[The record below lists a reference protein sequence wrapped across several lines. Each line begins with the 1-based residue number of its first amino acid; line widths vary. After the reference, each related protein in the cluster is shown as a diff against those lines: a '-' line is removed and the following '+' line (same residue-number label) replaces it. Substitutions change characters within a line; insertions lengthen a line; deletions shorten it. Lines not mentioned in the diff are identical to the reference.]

1 MTRNGSERHHYI
13 EQYFGSD
20 RNKRGDGMLQEESN
34 KPLPAEQQTT
44 AKTIL
49 VVEDDEDT
57 SEFMALLISTAT
69 TYHYY
74 LVPDASEAIHVVK
87 GIKPDLFILDYR
99 LTGMN
104 GLELYDLLHATPG
117 LEAIP
122 AILVTAVRL
131 EALRPEIEKRQVT
144 AFEKPFDLDEFLL
157 TFQRLLGEARS
168 EKHADEGRS

>member
-1 MTRNGSERHHYI
+1 
-13 EQYFGSD
+13 
-20 RNKRGDGMLQEESN
+20 MLQEESN

-57 SEFMALLISTAT
+57 REFIALLIATAT
-69 TYHYY
+69 AYHYH
-74 LVPDASEAIHVVK
+74 LVPDASQAVHFVQRVT
-87 GIKPDLFILDYR
+87 PDLFIVDFR

-104 GLELYDLLHATPG
+104 GLELYDLLHAIPG

-122 AILVTAVRL
+122 ALLVTAVKL
-131 EALRPEIEKRQVT
+131 ETLRPEIEKRQIT

-157 TFQRLLGEARS
+157 TFQRLLG
-168 EKHADEGRS
+168 DP

>member
-1 MTRNGSERHHYI
+1 MI
-13 EQYFGSD
+13 
-20 RNKRGDGMLQEESN
+20 QEEIN
-34 KPLPAEQQTT
+34 EALPEEKQAT

-57 SEFMALLISTAT
+57 REFIALLISTAT
-69 TYHYY
+69 AYRYY
-74 LVPDASEAIHVVK
+74 LASDASEAIDFVK
-87 GIKPDLFILDYR
+87 GVTPDLFILDYR

-122 AILVTAVRL
+122 ALLVTVVRL
-131 EALRPEIEKRQVT
+131 ETLRPEIEKRQIA

-157 TFQRLLGEARS
+157 TFHRLLGEARS
-168 EKHADEGRS
+168 EKRAEEGPSFRGMT

>member
-1 MTRNGSERHHYI
+1 
-13 EQYFGSD
+13 
-20 RNKRGDGMLQEESN
+20 MLQEESSE
-34 KPLPAEQQTT
+34 PLPAQQQAT

-57 SEFMALLISTAT
+57 REFIALLISTAT
-69 TYHYY
+69 AYHYY
-74 LVPDASEAIHVVK
+74 LVPDASEAIHFVK

-99 LTGMN
+99 LTSMN

-122 AILVTAVRL
+122 AILLTAVRL
-131 EALRPEIEKRQVT
+131 EELRPEIAKRQVT

-157 TFQRLLGEARS
+157 TSPPLLAQTR
-168 EKHADEGRS
+168 